1 MIYTK
6 HVIRIDTDQHDSN
19 INTRS
24 LKTIPSL
31 LDINNF
37 ENKLCFKISSVEVNQ
52 ANTSLVILWTKKCI
66 FKVFTN
72 FFLGLEL
79 EIHQEDKN

>member
-6 HVIRIDTDQHDSN
+6 HVIRIDTDQRDSN

-37 ENKLCFKISSVEVNQ
+37 RKQTVFQNLFCRSESSKYQLGHFMDKKVYFQSLYKL
-52 ANTSLVILWTKKCI
+52 
-66 FKVFTN
+66 
-72 FFLGLEL
+72 FLR
-79 EIHQEDKN
+79 IRA